1 MALVLGNGESSAL
14 NGLIIYTYTLD
25 ICTRYDGKKG
35 CCAWFDSSLCQYAFL
50 SPNNPL
56 PTFYTYKRT
65 ISYALW
71 ILIFYAIITY
81 VIIIIWISPKYFGY
95 TVYISNS
102 WMVVTH
108 LFISCV
114 IFYCWLVFIFKM
126 VHLNLE
132 QVWS

>member
-14 NGLIIYTYTLD
+14 NGLIIYTYTFD
-25 ICTRYDGKKG
+25 ICTRYDRKKG

-50 SPNNPL
+50 SSNNPL
-56 PTFYTYKRT
+56 PTLYTYKR
-65 ISYALW
+65 IILYALW
-71 ILIFYAIITY
+71 IPIFYAIFTY
-81 VIIIIWISPKYFGY
+81 VIIIILISPKYFGY
-95 TVYISNS
+95 TVYIYNS

-126 VHLNLE
+126 VHHNLE
-132 QVWS
+132 QEWC